1 VSKYVGRHP
10 LGQAG
15 MMRCRMDCLLNH
27 GFVQG
32 MPDARFSVDVATSE
46 LLITLSLQLRRYR
59 TPETYHMHEARH
71 IGCIRASE
79 VSSLAT
85 GWTGESKRGA
95 ERQGSGHRSEFCP
108 NDLGSERD

>member
-1 VSKYVGRHP
+1 MSKYVGRHP

-27 GFVQG
+27 GFVQV

-46 LLITLSLQLRRYR
+46 LIITLSLQLRRYR

-71 IGCIRASE
+71 IGCIR
-79 VSSLAT
+79 SSRWSRREWA
-85 GWTGESKRGA
+85 
-95 ERQGSGHRSEFCP
+95 
-108 NDLGSERD
+108 